1 MTNPERRL
9 HTVPPPD
16 ADIPVPADGKD
27 PLLGAVLNDPE
38 LVVEIIKTMRPEGPK
53 IPDKESTV

>member
-1 MTNPERRL
+1 
-9 HTVPPPD
+9 VPPPD